1 MAQAATPFTTT
12 AKVAKAVIDWCSG
25 FDEVTSTLNDGRGDH
40 QDNTTNV
47 AIRASVINTYGEIE
61 NWDFSQMTSF
71 PALGLFYIGDKLST
85 TDCTFN
91 ASKWDVSKFTTLE
104 NAFMR
109 MPKFNSDLSTWS
121 VDNVTNLASAFN
133 GASAF
138 NSDLSEWRVDKVTNL
153 EFAFL
158 GASVFNSD
166 ISKWRVDKV
175 TNLEFAF
182 SVVRSGDGFSPSV
195 FNSDLSKWRIEK
207 VTNLEFA
214 FFGASVFNSDLS
226 EWTINSELPSL
237 QSVFS
242 GASAFN
248 NDLSKWNTK
257 NVISFFQMFNGA
269 TSFNGDLSKWS
280 ILTRDVPIVNMG
292 LMFKGAIAFNGDL
305 SKWEM
310 SSVVNVNTMFQD
322 AISFNGD
329 VSKWDVSGVSS
340 QYAMFKNAASFN
352 QTFCSAIWEKS
363 IITKE
368 VFEGTQGMSFCC
380 SPGSFYDTSATLPPF
395 TCSGCSSGKMSA
407 KRSTNTECVTCKP
420 GKFSPLTGAMACSKC
435 KDGQFSLSGADQCT
449 LCPAG
454 KRKRKEDEDEDEDDS
469 TCVEC
474 AVHTF
479 QQRSGREICL
489 SCPAGYEQLLQGSA
503 FCLPCESGKYGPAK
517 GAACK
522 TCQNGQYRAPGQ
534 NLTDCVFCSS
544 VSGLVPNNQ
553 LTSCEK
559 PLWKIKSDC
568 DSSHYLNDTESNQ
581 MNWRCNVC
589 PDGSSCEGDINASG
603 VRALFGYSRCPNL
616 DLTFERCV
624 FGPVS
629 KKHWS

>member
-12 AKVAKAVIDWCSG
+12 DQVSTAVRDWCTG
-25 FDEVTSTLNDGRGDH
+25 GTTQGTTLNDGRVD
-40 QDNTTNV
+40 QDSTTKKAD
-47 AIRASVINTYGEIE
+47 AIATYGAIQSW
-61 NWDFSQMTSF
+61 NFSQMTSF
-71 PALGLFYIGDKLST
+71 HEKGLFWVGDADTT
-85 TDCTFN
+85 TDCTFD

-104 NAFMR
+104 NAFTQ
-109 MPKFNSDLSTWS
+109 MPKFNSDLSKWN
-121 VDNVTNLASAFN
+121 VDKVTNLASSFK
-133 GASAF
+133 GATAF

-153 EFAFL
+153 QSAFSAIYFPGIGW

-166 ISKWRVDKV
+166 ISKWRVDNV
-175 TNLEFAF
+175 IHLDAAF
-182 SVVRSGDGFSPSV
+182 SGASA
-195 FNSDLSKWRIEK
+195 FNSDLSKWTLDK
-207 VTNLEFA
+207 VTSISSA
-214 FFGASVFNSDLS
+214 FLGASVFNSDLS
-226 EWTINSELPSL
+226 EWTINSELTSL
-237 QSVFS
+237 QSVFN

-248 NDLSKWNTK
+248 SDLSKWNTK

-280 ILTRDVPIVNMG
+280 ILTRDVPIVNMA

-310 SSVVNVNTMFQD
+310 SNVVSVTTMFQD

-629 KKHWS
+629 KKN